1 MMFIWSMSKQQRISV
16 EKLKLFK
23 ETSKTENSRTEIY
36 NA

>member
-1 MMFIWSMSKQQRISV
+1 MMFIWSMSIQQGISA

-23 ETSKTENSRTEIY
+23 EKSKTENSRTEIY